1 MNRTGQVKDGLLFQC
16 FVDNNVRFC
25 YALLVV
31 FTGAFLFRRK
41 SPKAIQRKRDKASL
55 YGILSVSAGY
65 ALVWSIHR
73 PMFSPLADFGFIIEC
88 ILAVVTGILS
98 IGSVWIVI
106 ASVRTLGKQWTV
118 AAQLVE
124 SHKLITGGPYQYIRN
139 PIYTGM
145 LGMMIATGL
154 AMSTWYVLILATI
167 LGWIGTI
174 IRIRSEEKLLRVK
187 FGEEFVQYTQ
197 KVPALLPKLF

>member
-1 MNRTGQVKDGLLFQC
+1 M
-16 FVDNNVRFC
+16 
-25 YALLVV
+25 
-31 FTGAFLFRRK
+31 
-41 SPKAIQRKRDKASL
+41 
-55 YGILSVSAGY
+55 
-65 ALVWSIHR
+65 
-73 PMFSPLADFGFIIEC
+73 
-88 ILAVVTGILS
+88 
-98 IGSVWIVI
+98 I